1 MNDQIFLGRTLRSG
15 AGDIPILYV
24 AARTQFLANCT
35 KLGLLSSTHRLTT
48 NGIRKKMA
56 IENVEMS
63 GCDITRKLMG
73 HGVRYAATFGYGIT
87 RIHGPV
93 R

>member
-1 MNDQIFLGRTLRSG
+1 MNDPIFLSRTSRSG
-15 AGDIPILYV
+15 VGDILIMYV

-35 KLGLLSSTHRLTT
+35 KLGLLSSTHRVTT

-63 GCDITRKLMG
+63 GCDITRKLMA

-87 RIHGPV
+87 RIDGSV